1 MMKLSSLALAAAL
14 SFGFAHTSSA
24 APLLATGSTSIQLID
39 LGIPVTA
46 LGNAV
51 DNGGGSFSFPV
62 TGYTSDMSGTTLFH
76 EGSGLQVGP
85 LALRNFQYT
94 LGSPLVFPITL
105 FGDVDGVAD
114 DLPLFEVDDEMGA
127 LQLSLTPTSAGAL
140 GLTDPIAIGTVTN
153 IDFQP
158 VPEPTSLLLLGSAFA
173 LAARRMRRA

>member
-1 MMKLSSLALAAAL
+1 M
-14 SFGFAHTSSA
+14 
-24 APLLATGSTSIQLID
+24 ID